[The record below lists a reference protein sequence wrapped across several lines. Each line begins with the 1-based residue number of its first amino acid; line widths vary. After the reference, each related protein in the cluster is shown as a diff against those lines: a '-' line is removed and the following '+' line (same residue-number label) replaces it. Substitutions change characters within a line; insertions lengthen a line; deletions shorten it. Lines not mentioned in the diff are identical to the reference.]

1 MGLLSTILL
10 VVGSFLLLGLLLTI
24 SAMKKLEP
32 SQVLLKSSFWDKQY
46 QVCTVSAF
54 VFPFIH
60 QTKLFDLKTK
70 EIVIERVEQE
80 SLRCKDGVRVEIKI
94 VFKVGVNNTNNDLL
108 WVAEKLGCKETF
120 KNKSVENYLKSGL
133 LTALKSVIQSIEI
146 EKINDNDDQ
155 IKEDILKRLAPNGE
169 LVEKTQEVI
178 FNGYRIGEVSIEQLR
193 QLPLDAHD
201 PKNTEDSKGIRKIEK
216 LSKVQEKELAIEKLK
231 IADELKNKEHEF
243 GLEDKKREDKR
254 KNQKHEFDLEDKTK
268 EDERKKKEH
277 EIDLENKRRDEA
289 RKQEEDRLAEE
300 RKKTELEIY
309 LENKRRE
316 ENRQQEEYNLSQK
329 GYERELAL
337 KEWEHQEELK
347 EKAREQERQEAEN
360 QDRLKDKEREEEIRK
375 IEHQLNIEKE
385 KRELELAE
393 EKQKTMELS
402 TEVAQQEEEKNKA
415 VVKAK
420 NATEIQEAEG
430 KKEIEG
436 IKSAIEAQQQLSSI
450 KAEVEGES
458 YRIREVAK
466 AKREAAEENG
476 TAAEQDAQALT
487 KTGLAEAN
495 VMKAQVEAENAIS
508 QQRINAQIVQEFI
521 PVLPQ
526 IVERLMS
533 PVDKIDGI
541 KFINING
548 MEGLTPAQPIS
559 GGEIPQTA
567 NTPFNSLLNVIMNVG
582 VFLPVMKEVVAT
594 LKQDN
599 NHKDILELV
608 KEVPGGKAFLDF
620 IERSEGLS
628 HTKTKPEVIQDDYP
642 E

>member
-1 MGLLSTILL
+1 MGLLSITLL
-10 VVGSFLLLGLLLTI
+10 SIVLILLLGLLLTI
-24 SAMKKLEP
+24 SAMKKIEP
-32 SQVLLKSSFWDKQY
+32 SQVLLQNSFWNKQY

-60 QTKLFDLKTK
+60 QAKLLDLKTK
-70 EIVIERVEQE
+70 KIVIERVEQE
-80 SLRCKDGVRVEIKI
+80 SLRCQDGVRVEIKM
-94 VFKVGVNNTNNDLL
+94 VFKVGVNNTVKDIL
-108 WVAEKLGCKETF
+108 WISEKLGCQETF
-120 KNKSVENYLKSGL
+120 DLDAVETYLRGGL

-155 IKEDILKRLAPNGE
+155 IKEEILKQLAQERAGE
-169 LVEKTQEVI
+169 LVKETQEVI

-193 QLPLDAHD
+193 QLPLEAHER
-201 PKNTEDSKGIRKIEK
+201 EDIEDLKGIRKIEK
-216 LSKVQEKELAIEKLK
+216 ITVTQEHELHLEKLK
-231 IADELKNKEHEF
+231 IA
-243 GLEDKKREDKR
+243 
-254 KNQKHEFDLEDKTK
+254 
-268 EDERKKKEH
+268 DERKKKEH
-277 EIDLENKRRDEA
+277 EFDLED
-289 RKQEEDRLAEE
+289 
-300 RKKTELEIY
+300 KK
-309 LENKRRE
+309 RE
-316 ENRQQEEYNLSQK
+316 ENRKKEEYKLSQNDYNRK
-329 GYERELAL
+329 SAL
-337 KEWEHQEELK
+337 KEWNHKKSLRK
-347 EKAREQERQEAEN
+347 KDREQELQKAEN
-360 QDRLKDKEREEEIRK
+360 QARINKKNREEEIRK
-375 IEHQLNIEKE
+375 IEHQLNLDKE

-402 TEVAQQEEEKNKA
+402 TNVALQEEEKNKA

-430 KKEIEG
+430 KKQIEG

-450 KAEVEGES
+450 KADVEGDI
-458 YRIREVAK
+458 YRIRQVAK

-487 KTGLAEAN
+487 KKGLAEAN
-495 VMKAQVEAENAIS
+495 VMKAKVEAENAIN

-548 MEGLTPAQPIS
+548 MEGLTPAQPFS
-559 GGEIPQTA
+559 SGEISQTA
-567 NTPFNSLLNVIMNVG
+567 NTPVNSLLNLIMNVG

-608 KEVPGGKAFLDF
+608 KEIPGGKAFLDF
-620 IERSEGLS
+620 IERSESLS
-628 HTKTKPEVIQDDYP
+628 KTKTKPEIIQDDYP